1 MTEPPALMAVPDEEV
16 SGLWLWQ
23 GAPPDQQNAPPDQQK
38 RQTVSRRGA
47 RWLSIGA
54 AFIVAALSALA
65 AFVLIVP
72 RLREPATPTASS
84 PATVAIVTPTSP
96 LPTVNTSSSPPSAV
110 DTPVSLPA
118 TVDTRAAT
126 AAVVGPPASAPA
138 SAATPDGVLAEP
150 PARDRAVEP
159 APSRSSAPA
168 RRGMSSQGS
177 RPVAVKPEV
186 TRHHNDQRFAKK
198 TGTSLTDLLATPA
211 FQNGTLRPVPGH

>member
-1 MTEPPALMAVPDEEV
+1 MTEPPALMAVPDEDV
-16 SGLWLWQ
+16 SGLWLWH
-23 GAPPDQQNAPPDQQK
+23 GAPPGEQK
-38 RQTVSRRGA
+38 RQRVSRRGA

-96 LPTVNTSSSPPSAV
+96 LPTVNTPSSPPPAV

-118 TVDTRAAT
+118 TIDTRAAT
-126 AAVVGPPASAPA
+126 AAVAGPASAPA

-159 APSRSSAPA
+159 APSRPSAPA
-168 RRGMSSQGS
+168 RRGMSSEGS

-186 TRHHNDQRFAKK
+186 TRHHNDQRSVKK
-198 TGTSLTDLLATPA
+198 TGTSLTELLATPA

>member
-54 AFIVAALSALA
+54 AFIVAALSTLA

-72 RLREPATPTASS
+72 RLRETA
-84 PATVAIVTPTSP
+84 AIVTPTPP
-96 LPTVNTSSSPPSAV
+96 LPTVNTPSSPPPAV

-118 TVDTRAAT
+118 TIDTRAAT

-150 PARDRAVEP
+150 SARDRAVEP
-159 APSRSSAPA
+159 APSRPSAPA